1 MIKRLFDIYKKHSR
15 LIIGLMSGTSH
26 DGIDAALVKM
36 NGSGIN
42 TRLKLICHKHL
53 PYPSSFI
60 NRIAS
65 VSDGKPSDICR
76 INFELG
82 DYLAKAAI
90 SCAEQAGIKLTA
102 IDAIA
107 SHGQT
112 IYHIPPELNRR
123 GSTLQI
129 GESSVIAQKTG
140 LPVISDFRTADVARG
155 GHGAPLVP
163 YADYILFRKKGRV
176 RAVQNI
182 GGIANVTVV
191 TPEAEDVF
199 AFDTGPGN
207 CLINDA
213 MNLFF
218 KKPYDKNGTIAKTG
232 KVEEGILKNLRSH
245 PYLLK
250 KPPKSTG
257 RELFGRD
264 FLQGFISEKRIRP
277 EDLIATLTH
286 FTAYSIKNAYD
297 RFILGR
303 HNIHEIIIAGGG
315 SKNVYLVTL
324 LKDLFKPIAINP
336 SDVYGIP
343 ATAKEA
349 LSFALLANETLSGNP
364 SNLPNVTGASGT
376 AILGKITL
384 S

>member
-1 MIKRLFDIYKKHSR
+1 MKRLLDIYEKQTR
-15 LIIGLMSGTSH
+15 FIIGLMSGTSH
-26 DGIDAALVKM
+26 DGVDAALVKIT
-36 NGSGIN
+36 GSGIN
-42 TRLKLICHKHL
+42 SKIKLVCHKHM
-53 PYPSSFI
+53 PYPASFRH
-60 NRIAS
+60 RIAS
-65 VSDGKPSDICR
+65 LTDSKISDICR

-82 DYLAKAAI
+82 DYFAKAALY
-90 SCAEQAGIKLTA
+90 CAEQAGVKFTA

-112 IYHIPPELNRR
+112 ICHIPPELNRR
-123 GSTLQI
+123 GATLQI
-129 GESSVIAQKTG
+129 GESSVIARKTG
-140 LPVISDFRTADVARG
+140 LPVVSDFRVADMARG

-163 YADYILFRKKGRV
+163 YADYIFFNKKGRV
-176 RAVQNI
+176 SAVQNI

-191 TPEAEDVF
+191 TPEIEDVF

-218 KKPYDKNGTIAKTG
+218 KKPYDKNGSVAKSG
-232 KVEEGILKNLRSH
+232 KVDGDILKVLCSH
-245 PYLLK
+245 PYLSK

-257 RELFGRD
+257 RELFGKD
-264 FLQGFISEKRIRP
+264 LLQGLLSRKRIMP

-297 RFILGR
+297 RFIPSKYK
-303 HNIHEIIIAGGG
+303 IHEIIISGGG
-315 SKNVYLVTL
+315 SKNVCLVSL
-324 LKDLFKPIAINP
+324 LKDLFKPVAIKL

-343 ATAKEA
+343 SPAKEA
-349 LSFALLANETLSGNP
+349 MSFAILANETLSGNP
-364 SNLPNVTGASGT
+364 SNLPNVTGASGKSV
-376 AILGKITL
+376 LGKITL